1 MLKKFLNYL
10 ENEVSHGSIYVWGGQ
25 GQKATN
31 ALIDKLE
38 TNAANKKTAKALLKK
53 RVKAGYT
60 NIKAFDCSGLVAKA
74 MDDTGIMKKGFDTT
88 ADGLK
93 KHYVKSLKRWELK
106 PGDLVFRVN
115 SAGKAYHVGVVT
127 DWNLNVIEAR
137 GRAYGVV
144 RRKLNASGKGYWNA
158 YGRPIAIKD
167 EIEENAQPFILKR
180 LLKKKVFR
188 MRGDDVKTAQKMLIN
203 SGYPCGKDGADG
215 IFGNYTDLAVRAFQA
230 AHKLKADGIVGKTT
244 ITALGGKWGQK

>member
-1 MLKKFLNYL
+1 MLKEFLNYL
-10 ENEVSHGSIYVWGGQ
+10 ENEVKNGSIYVWGGQ
-25 GQKATN
+25 GQRATD

-53 RVKAGYT
+53 RIKAGYK
-60 NIKAFDCSGLVAKA
+60 NVKAFDCSGLVTKA

-115 SAGKAYHVGVVT
+115 SAGKAYHVGVVV
-127 DWNLNVIEAR
+127 DWDLNIIEAR

-144 RRKLNASGKGYWNA
+144 KRGLNASGKGYWNA
-158 YGRPIAIKD
+158 YGRPTALRD
-167 EIEENAQPFILKR
+167 EIDENTQPFILKR
-180 LLKKKVFR
+180 LLKKKLVR
-188 MRGDDVKTAQKMLIN
+188 MRGDDVKAVQKLLIN
-203 SGYPCGKDGADG
+203 SGYPCGADGADG
-215 IFGNYTDLAVRAFQA
+215 IFGAWTDLAVRTFQTA
-230 AHKLKADGIVGKTT
+230 RKLKADGIVGKAT
-244 ITALGGKWGQK
+244 IAALGGEWGLK

>member
-1 MLKKFLNYL
+1 MLNDFLNYL
-10 ENEVSHGSIYVWGGQ
+10 QKQVDNHSMYVWGGQ
-25 GQKATN
+25 GEKPTEKFIRAHESGVN
-31 ALIDKLE
+31 LV
-38 TNAANKKTAKALLKK
+38 KALAFWN
-53 RVKAGYT
+53 KARKLGFG
-60 NIKAFDCSGLVAKA
+60 NKMRCFDCSGLVTKA

-115 SAGKAYHVGVVT
+115 STGKAYHVGVVV

-144 RRKLNASGKGYWNA
+144 KRALNASGKGYWNA
-158 YGRPIAIKD
+158 YGRPIAIRD
-167 EIEENAQPFILKR
+167 EIGENTQPFILKR
-180 LLKKKVFR
+180 LLKKKVVR

-244 ITALGGKWGQK
+244 ITALGGEWRA

>member
-1 MLKKFLNYL
+1 MLREFLNFL
-10 ENEVSHGSIYVWGGQ
+10 ENEVKNGSIYVWGGQ
-25 GQKATN
+25 GQKATD

-53 RVKAGYT
+53 RIKAGYT
-60 NIKAFDCSGLVAKA
+60 NIKAFDCSGLVTKA

-93 KHYVKSLKRWELK
+93 KYYVKQIKRWELK

-115 SAGKAYHVGVVT
+115 SAGKAYHVGAVV
-127 DWNLNVIEAR
+127 DWDLNIIEAR

-144 RRKLNASGKGYWNA
+144 KRGLNASGKSYWNA
-158 YGRPIAIKD
+158 YGRPTALRE
-167 EIEENAQPFILKR
+167 EIEDNAQPFILKR
-180 LLKKKVFR
+180 LLKKKIVR
-188 MRGDDVKTAQKMLIN
+188 MRGDDVKAVQKLLIN

-215 IFGNYTDLAVRAFQA
+215 IFGAWTDLAVRELQTT
-230 AHKLKADGIVGKTT
+230 HKLKADGIVGKAT
-244 ITALGGKWGQK
+244 ITALGGEWGLK

>member
-1 MLKKFLNYL
+1 MLREFLDYL
-10 ENEVSHGSIYVWGGQ
+10 ENEVKNGSIYVWGGQ

-31 ALIDKLE
+31 TLIDKLE
-38 TNAANKKTAKALLKK
+38 TSAANKKTAKALLKK

-74 MDDTGIMKKGFDTT
+74 MDDTGIMKQGFDTT

-93 KHYVKSLKRWELK
+93 KHYVRSLKRWELK

-115 SAGKAYHVGVVT
+115 SAGKAYHVGVVVNW
-127 DWNLNVIEAR
+127 DLNIIEAR

-158 YGRPIAIKD
+158 YGRPIAIRD
-167 EIEENAQPFILKR
+167 EIEENTQPFILKR
-180 LLKKKVFR
+180 LLKKKVVR
-188 MRGDDVKTAQKMLIN
+188 MRGDDVKTVQKMLIN

-230 AHKLKADGIVGKTT
+230 AHKLKADGMVGKTT
-244 ITALGGKWGQK
+244 ITALGGKWGLK

>member
-1 MLKKFLNYL
+1 MLREFLDFL
-10 ENEVSHGSIYVWGGQ
+10 ENEVKNGSIYVWGGQ

-31 ALIDKLE
+31 TLIDKLE
-38 TNAANKKTAKALLKK
+38 TSAANKKTAKALLKK
-53 RVKAGYT
+53 RIKAGYK
-60 NIKAFDCSGLVAKA
+60 NIKAFDCSGLVTKA
-74 MDDTGIMKKGFDTT
+74 MDDTGIMKQGFDTT

-93 KHYVKSLKRWELK
+93 KHYVRQLKRWELK

-115 SAGKAYHVGVVT
+115 SAGKAYHVGVVA
-127 DWNLNVIEAR
+127 DWDLNVIEAR

-144 RRKLNASGKGYWNA
+144 KRGINASGKGYWNA
-158 YGRPIAIKD
+158 YGRPTALRE

-180 LLKKKVFR
+180 LLKKKIVR
-188 MRGDDVKTAQKMLIN
+188 MRGDDVKAVQKMLIN

-215 IFGNYTDLAVRAFQA
+215 IFGNYTDLAVRAFQT

-244 ITALGGKWGQK
+244 ITALGTNGG

>member
-1 MLKKFLNYL
+1 MLKEFLNYL
-10 ENEVSHGSIYVWGGQ
+10 ENEVKNGSIYVWGGQ
-25 GQKATN
+25 GQRATD

-53 RVKAGYT
+53 RIKAGY
-60 NIKAFDCSGLVAKA
+60 KEVRAFDCSGIVTKA
-74 MDDTGIMKKGFDTT
+74 MDDTGIMKRGFDTT

-127 DWNLNVIEAR
+127 DWDLNVIEAR

-144 RRKLNASGKGYWNA
+144 RRALNASGKGYWNA
-158 YGRPIAIKD
+158 YGRPTALRD
-167 EIEENAQPFILKR
+167 EIDENTQPFILKR
-180 LLKKKVFR
+180 LLKKKLVR
-188 MRGDDVKTAQKMLIN
+188 MRGDDVKAVQKLLIN
-203 SGYPCGKDGADG
+203 SGYPCGADGADG
-215 IFGNYTDLAVRAFQA
+215 IFGAWTDLAVRTFQTA
-230 AHKLKADGIVGKTT
+230 RKLKADGIVGKAT
-244 ITALGGKWGQK
+244 IAALGGEWGLK

>member
-25 GQKATN
+25 GQKATD

-38 TNAANKKTAKALLKK
+38 TSNANKKTAKALLKK
-53 RVKAGYT
+53 RTKAGYK
-60 NIKAFDCSGLVAKA
+60 NIKAFDCSGLVTKA

-115 SAGKAYHVGVVT
+115 STGKAYHVGVVV

-144 RRKLNASGKGYWNA
+144 KRALNASGKGYWNA
-158 YGRPIAIKD
+158 YGRPIAIRD
-167 EIEENAQPFILKR
+167 EIGENTQPFILKR
-180 LLKKKVFR
+180 LLKKKVVR

-244 ITALGGKWGQK
+244 ITALGGEWRA

>member
-38 TNAANKKTAKALLKK
+38 TNVANKKTAKALLKK

-115 SAGKAYHVGVVT
+115 SAGKAYHVGVVA
-127 DWNLNVIEAR
+127 DWSLNVIEAR

-144 RRKLNASGKGYWNA
+144 KRGLNASGKGYWNA
-158 YGRPIAIKD
+158 YGRPKKLRA
-167 EIEENAQPFILKR
+167 EIEAADECLGITR
-180 LLKKKVFR
+180 LLKLKLIR
-188 MRGDDVKTAQKMLIN
+188 MRGDDVKAVQRALIN
-203 SGYPCGKDGADG
+203 RGFSCGSDGADG
-215 IFGNYTDLAVRAFQA
+215 IFGKMTDLAVRAFQTGN
-230 AHKLKADGIVGKTT
+230 KLKVDGVVGKDT
-244 ITALGGKWGQK
+244 ITALGGEWRA

>member
-1 MLKKFLNYL
+1 MLREFLNFL
-10 ENEVSHGSIYVWGGQ
+10 ENEVKNGSIYVWGGQ
-25 GQKATN
+25 GQKATD
-31 ALIDKLE
+31 ALIDRLE

-53 RVKAGYT
+53 RIKAGYT
-60 NIKAFDCSGLVAKA
+60 NVKAFDCSGLVTRA

-93 KHYVKSLKRWELK
+93 KHYVRQLKRWELK
-106 PGDLVFRVN
+106 PGDLVFRVT
-115 SAGKAYHVGVVT
+115 SAGKAYHVGVVA
-127 DWNLNVIEAR
+127 DWELNIIEAR

-144 RRKLNASGKGYWNA
+144 KRGLNASGKGYWNA
-158 YGRPIAIKD
+158 YGRPTALRE

-180 LLKKKVFR
+180 LLKKKIVR
-188 MRGDDVKTAQKMLIN
+188 MRGDDVKAVQKMLIN

-215 IFGNYTDLAVRAFQA
+215 IFGNYTDLAVRAFQT

-244 ITALGGKWGQK
+244 ITALGGEWGLK